1 MDTDA
6 GEAAGD
12 PSGFRAVSSYASS
25 RAAREVYMAR
35 LAKLEFEERSGKLM
49 DADQVRAQIF
59 GLGRRLRDAFLGLP
73 DRMAPVVTGQS
84 DQAEV
89 HRILTE
95 EVTTCLAELS
105 SAQALSPPR
114 TPGQHT

>member
-1 MDTDA
+1 
-6 GEAAGD
+6 
-12 PSGFRAVSSYASS
+12 
-25 RAAREVYMAR
+25 MAR

-73 DRMAPVVTGQS
+73 DRMAPVLTGQS

-105 SAQALSPPR
+105 SAQALGQPRPPE
-114 TPGQHT
+114 PHA